1 MSGSFA
7 EFKTGWQPLLGAIVG
22 VGSGLTGIVF
32 YTHGVFVIPITE
44 EMGWSRG
51 ATQFAFSFV
60 MMSAAITAPF
70 IGIIIDKY
78 GARRLALFGLF
89 ALGFA
94 FAGLSFTT
102 DNILSYY
109 ALWIFMAVVAA
120 GTFPVTWTR
129 AINTWFDGRRGL
141 ALGLTMMG
149 TGIAASIGPVYAA
162 TLIENFGWRDAYR
175 GIGATLLIVSFPIAF
190 LCFKE
195 RHHHADADT
204 PHPPTLMTGVS
215 PREALSGA
223 RFWILGFGMLFICF
237 GVAGLIANLVP
248 LLMDKGFL
256 ATEAAGYAGLVG
268 INVIIGRLVV
278 GYLIDRYWAP
288 LIACIFLILPA
299 LSCLL
304 LAVDQPAAI
313 GISIAA
319 LMIGLA
325 AGAELDLMAFL
336 ISRYFGLK
344 NYGQL
349 YGGLF
354 IFFAVGSGAAPAL
367 FGVWYDVT
375 GSYEIILYGTA
386 ALFVVGSAM
395 MLLLGPYPHFEKQPA
410 E

>member
-1 MSGSFA
+1 MSESSFA
-7 EFKTGWQPLLGAIVG
+7 EFKQGWKPLLGAIVG

-32 YTHGVFVIPITE
+32 YTHGVFVVPITE

-70 IGIIIDKY
+70 IGLITDKF

-89 ALGFA
+89 ALAFA
-94 FAGLSFTT
+94 FAGLSLTT
-102 DNILSYY
+102 SNILTYY
-109 ALWIFMAVVAA
+109 ALWIFMALIAA

-149 TGIAASIGPVYAA
+149 TGIAASIGPLYAA
-162 TLIENFGWRDAYR
+162 TLIENFGWREAYQ
-175 GIGATLLIVSFPIAF
+175 GIGATLLVLSFPIAF
-190 LCFKE
+190 LCFRE
-195 RHHHADADT
+195 RDT
-204 PHPPTLMTGVS
+204 TATDVPQTLSVSIGVAPRAALTGKV
-215 PREALSGA
+215 
-223 RFWILGFGMLFICF
+223 FWILGVGLLFICF
-237 GVAGLIANLVP
+237 GVAGLISNLVP
-248 LLMDKGFL
+248 LLTDKGFPR
-256 ATEAAGYAGLVG
+256 AEAAGYAGLVG
-268 INVIIGRLVV
+268 VSVIVGRLVV
-278 GYLIDRYWAP
+278 GYLIDRVWAP
-288 LIACIFLILPA
+288 LIAFIFLILPA

-313 GISIAA
+313 GITISA

-344 NYGQL
+344 HYGQL

-354 IFFAVGSGAAPAL
+354 IFFAVGSGSAPAL
-367 FGVWYDVT
+367 FGLWYDMT
-375 GSYEIILYGTA
+375 GNYEMILYGTA
-386 ALFVVGSAM
+386 GLFVLGAT
-395 MLLLGPYPHFEKQPA
+395 MLLAMGPYPKFEEQPA
-410 E
+410 